1 MQTKILLTQNRKEIS
16 TLLKLSRLSLQIRQV
31 LSLIPVEVIY
41 LLIIEYGVW

>member
-1 MQTKILLTQNRKEIS
+1 MQTKILLTQNRKETS